1 MAKEKK
7 NNRRKRRFYK
17 RKRLWIFLMLC
28 GIAAL
33 YGLREAKVRL
43 KPYQDQADAIDIST
57 IDDVEVAS
65 RILDRHGQEIGRM
78 FVENRK
84 KTTIDKIPQKLID
97 ALIAQEDQRFF
108 EHDGVDRIGVARAVY
123 LNLKAGEVT
132 QGASTITMQLAR
144 NAFDLKGAA
153 KRRNQKSM
161 ERKIVEAFLALR
173 IEKALMKEM
182 EADYPDEDERK
193 TQMKRRVLEM
203 YLNRIPFGTGFYG
216 VHSAALGYFGK
227 EPMDLTIEECASL
240 VACVKNPAE
249 ISPLRNKKKNRVA
262 RDHVLKRM
270 LAEGM
275 ITESEWLNLSSK
287 VVTLNPKPI
296 VRRKSNLYELI
307 IEQALDVMGTEGMSQ
322 GGFKIFTTIDRDLQR
337 RAEISLRDQLDR
349 IEQMP
354 GYSNPRREDFS
365 PAPGTVPEYL
375 QGAVFMIESSTGNV
389 LAHVGGRDFAHSQY
403 DFIELGK
410 RPFGTAFLPMV
421 YAAALDNGY
430 HPCSTVRDEAI
441 DARMVMVGGE
451 EGILGEWGMEHS
463 RPRYEGRITNRRAL
477 AASKLAAAIRIGRR
491 VGLPEVA
498 KQAANFGIPVDEED
512 LLNRML
518 LGWDQVSLKEVV
530 KAYSAFGNGGIAPT
544 QLRYVSKIE
553 NSAGE
558 VVYQSDLPALEERTR
573 RVCDEIT
580 AFQVHDMMQDS
591 LESGNLEREA
601 DMLAEQPFHGA
612 VKTGTTHDF
621 ADGWSVGYN
630 GNVTLG
636 VWVGFHQGRK
646 AIYPEAF
653 GRDLTFKPWSDVMN
667 VAAEHYAGEQ
677 VKAPKGV
684 EPVRVCSRSGLL
696 ATRYCY
702 ESAETPGQ
710 GARVRYTG
718 ISEMVRVEREKL
730 GLCDLHGKGGIGTN
744 EVLERYGP
752 MAVDV
757 GDRKHLSVAPI
768 LPETS
773 GLIGEDPYG
782 AEVVALDEAKEEIS
796 VFVRSPTLMLD
807 AEVLT
812 QGDTSLRLRR
822 PRKIEIKTD

>member
-1 MAKEKK
+1 
-7 NNRRKRRFYK
+7 
-17 RKRLWIFLMLC
+17 MLC
-28 GIAAL
+28 GIATL
-33 YGLREAKVRL
+33 VGLREAKVRL
-43 KPYQDQADAIDIST
+43 QPYQDQADAIDIST
-57 IDDVEVAS
+57 IDEVEVAS
-65 RILDRHGQEIGRM
+65 RILDRNGEEIGRM

-144 NAFDLKGAA
+144 NAFDLKGEAT
-153 KRRNQKSM
+153 RRNQKSM

-173 IEKALMKEM
+173 IEKALMAEM
-182 EADYPDEDERK
+182 KGDYPDEDERK
-193 TQMKRRVLEM
+193 KAMKRRVLEM
-203 YLNRIPFGTGFYG
+203 YLNRIPFGSAFYG

-227 EPMDLTIEECASL
+227 EPMDLTVEECASL

-275 ITESEWLNLSSK
+275 ITESEWINLSSK

-307 IEQALDVMGTEGMSQ
+307 IQQALDELGTEGMSQ
-322 GGFKIFTTIDRDLQR
+322 GGFKIYTTIDRDLQR
-337 RAEISLRDQLDR
+337 QAELSLREQLDQ
-349 IEQMP
+349 IEQLP
-354 GYSNPRREDFS
+354 DYNNPKRADFT
-365 PAPGTVPEYL
+365 PAPGKVPDYL
-375 QGAVFMIESSTGNV
+375 QGAAFMIEASTGNV
-389 LAHVGGRDFAHSQY
+389 LAHVGGRDYAHSQY
-403 DFIELGK
+403 DFIQLGK

-421 YAAALDNGY
+421 YAAAFDNGY
-430 HPCSTVRDEAI
+430 HPCSTVRDDAI

-451 EGILGEWGMEHS
+451 EGILGEWGMENPK
-463 RPRYEGRITNRRAL
+463 PRYEGRITSRRAL
-477 AASKLAAAIRIGRR
+477 AASKLAAAIRMGRQ

-498 KQAANFGIPVDEED
+498 KQAANFGIPVSEED

-530 KAYSAFGNGGIAPT
+530 KAFSAFGNGGVAPT
-544 QLRYVSKIE
+544 ELRYISRIE

-558 VVYQSDLPALEERTR
+558 VVYESTLAPAEERTR
-573 RVCDEIT
+573 RVCEEIT
-580 AFQVHDMMQDS
+580 AFQVHDIMQDA
-591 LESGNLEREA
+591 LRTGNLELEA
-601 DMLAEQPFHGA
+601 SKLVEKPFHGA

-630 GNVTLG
+630 GKVTLG
-636 VWVGFHQGRK
+636 VWVGFHQGRN

-667 VAAEHYAGEQ
+667 VAAEKYAGEPLKQ
-677 VKAPKGV
+677 PKGV

-702 ESAETPGQ
+702 ESADSQGNGQ
-710 GARVRYTG
+710 VRYTG
-718 ISEMVRVEREKL
+718 ISELVRIEREKL

-752 MAVDV
+752 MAVDF

-768 LPETS
+768 LPTMV
-773 GLIGEDPYG
+773 GLVGEDPYG
-782 AEVVALDEAKEEIS
+782 AELVALDEAKEEIS